1 MDSVGHDNY
10 PAHTQLLANI
20 HRMFVS
26 NSAWSKVYGHGPT
39 LHKHAGSQS
48 WSQKHP
54 AAWTGSDYS
63 SDWVHWQR
71 FLL

>member
-39 LHKHAGSQS
+39 LHKHAGSQ
-48 WSQKHP
+48 
-54 AAWTGSDYS
+54 YS
-63 SDWVHWQR
+63 VLESEASGCMNR
-71 FLL
+71 